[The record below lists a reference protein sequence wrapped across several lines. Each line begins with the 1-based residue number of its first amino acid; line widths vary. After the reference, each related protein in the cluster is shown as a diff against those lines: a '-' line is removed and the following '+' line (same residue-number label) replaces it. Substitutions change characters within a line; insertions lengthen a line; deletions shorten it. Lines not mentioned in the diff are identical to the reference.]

1 MNAIG
6 LSELCLVLISLLGQQ
21 GIVSITLPN
30 QPEPDPAA
38 DAARFQAV
46 TGQLDQGGVVHA
58 YLSVDGDLTAIA
70 GFVKSFMDDL
80 RPLAHDVPVVNVP
93 ALLKISGLDAIS
105 AAGFSSVRIED
116 GFRNKTYIHTPNGR
130 RGLLRLMGGESKP
143 FEVVKLAPAGSDLV
157 IEQDINLKTL
167 YQAIL
172 EAATVQMG
180 EQGKAMVQM
189 PLKQPLP
196 PPFTFTLE
204 KVLAD
209 LDTQVTVII
218 DADPTKMVNLPDAK
232 GMKIPQLSGAALLD
246 GLGWIAD
253 ELAKV
258 LEPML
263 AQGGH
268 RSPPFKIVRNANWVG
283 IQLAIESQ
291 TFSEREKKEIT
302 ELGWDKAILAHHRPS
317 GKLVFASGKEF
328 ADKLFAP
335 KPGLD
340 QDPVFQKA
348 MKDLPMEGTALT
360 YASPVFFSSLRNL
373 FEKVIAEMDGDH
385 NKDDRFSATTLLNLV
400 LPKNAR
406 GEGRVTTN
414 TKDGTLTVS
423 NSAHSHKTSLATG
436 VASPLFISV
445 FGIYQ
450 TTMVMEGFEDPQF
463 HDLEPVRVHPLEAKV
478 LDHELIETRPRIKR
492 SPNKDFEKIGD

>member
-1 MNAIG
+1 MLGI
-6 LSELCLVLISLLGQQ
+6 SEILLFLIPLLGSAPPV
-21 GIVSITLPN
+21 GITLPN
-30 QPEPDPAA
+30 QPAPDPAA

-46 TGQLDQGGVVHA
+46 TGQLDKGGVVHA
-58 YLSVDGDLTAIA
+58 YVSVDGDLTAI
-70 GFVKSFMDDL
+70 GGYVNSLMDEL
-80 RPLAHDVPVVNVP
+80 RKIEPDVPPVNVP

-105 AAGFSSVRIED
+105 AMGFSSVRIED

-143 FEVVKLAPAGSDLV
+143 FEAVKLAPAGADLV
-157 IEQDINLKTL
+157 IEQDFNLKTL
-167 YQAIL
+167 YQAVL

-218 DADPTKMVNLPDAK
+218 DADPTKMVNVPDAK
-232 GMKIPQLSGAALLD
+232 GLQMPQLSGAALLD

-268 RSPPFKIVRNANWVG
+268 RAPPFKIVRNANWVG
-283 IQLAIESQ
+283 IQLAIESEN
-291 TFSEREKKEIT
+291 FSERDRNQIT
-302 ELGWDKAILAHHRPS
+302 GLGWESAMLAHHRPS

-340 QDPVFQKA
+340 QDPAFQKT
-348 MKDLPMEGTALT
+348 MNGLPMEGTALT
-360 YASPVFFSSLRNL
+360 YASPVLFSSLRQF
-373 FEKVIAEMDGDH
+373 FEQVNELANDKDH
-385 NKDDRFSATTLLNLV
+385 EQDDRFAATTFINLL

-414 TKDGTLTVS
+414 SKEGTLTIS

-445 FGIYQ
+445 FGIWQ
-450 TTMVMEGFEDPQF
+450 STQVMRGFEAEAMEVEAQF
-463 HDLEPVRVHPLEAKV
+463 HD
-478 LDHELIETRPRIKR
+478 HELPEEILEGRPGLRRI
-492 SPNKDFEKIGD
+492 PDGENFEKKGD

>member
-1 MNAIG
+1 MLGI
-6 LSELCLVLISLLGQQ
+6 SETLLFLIPLLGSAPPV
-21 GIVSITLPN
+21 GITLPN
-30 QPEPDPAA
+30 QPPPDPAA

-58 YLSVDGDLTAIA
+58 YVSVDGDLTAI
-70 GFVKSFMDDL
+70 GGYVNSLMGEL
-80 RPLAHDVPVVNVP
+80 RKIEPDVPPVNVP

-116 GFRNKTYIHTPNGR
+116 GFRNKTYIHTPKGR
-130 RGLLRLMGGESKP
+130 RGLLRLMGGDSKP
-143 FEVVKLAPAGSDLV
+143 FEVVKLAPAGADLV
-157 IEQDINLKTL
+157 IEQDFNLKTL
-167 YQAIL
+167 YQAVL

-189 PLKQPLP
+189 PLRQPLP
-196 PPFTFTLE
+196 PPLTFTLE

-232 GMKIPQLSGAALLD
+232 GLKIPQLSGAALLD

-253 ELAKV
+253 ELTKV

-268 RSPPFKIVRNANWVG
+268 RAPPFKIVRNANWVG

-291 TFSEREKKEIT
+291 NFSERDRKEIS
-302 ELGWDKAILAHHRPS
+302 ELGWESAMLGHHRPS
-317 GKLVFASGKEF
+317 GKLVLASGKEF

-340 QDPVFQKA
+340 QDPAFQKT

-360 YASPVFFSSLRNL
+360 YASPVFFSSLRKF
-373 FEKVIAEMDGDH
+373 FEQVNELENDKEH
-385 NKDDRFSATTLLNLV
+385 EQDDRFAATTFINLL

-414 TKDGTLTVS
+414 TKDGTLTIS
-423 NSAHSHKTSLATG
+423 NSAHSHKSSLATG
-436 VASPLFISV
+436 LASPLFTLGI
-445 FGIYQ
+445 FGMQ
-450 TTMVMEGFEDPQF
+450 ARNQAMRDF
-463 HDLEPVRVHPLEAKV
+463 PVPH
-478 LDHELIETRPRIKR
+478 DHEIEPLFHEHGKPKLKR
-492 SPNKDFEKIGD
+492 AEGKDFDKIGD